1 MKKFLTILF
10 LLCTAAVYADETGL
24 KPVEDNYT
32 KREVMIPM
40 RDGVSLYTAV
50 FEPSGMSDRPVIM
63 LRTPYSCSPYGEGF
77 PSVLRKDL
85 RLFSDNGYIIVL
97 QNVRG
102 RYMSEGEYENIR
114 PFNPDKTGV
123 VTDEASD
130 TYDTVEWILDNT
142 SNNGNQRLHTNR
154 KMPLEMAKDAILFL
168 REHSV
173 DTPEV
178 YIGFYGGEPLLEF
191 DMLKELVLFA
201 EKELSGK
208 KINYTLT
215 TNAVLLT
222 DYTIEFFM
230 QYNVDLLIS
239 LDGSKES
246 HDKNRVFAATGKG
259 TFDSIIHK
267 LQEVSVKY
275 PDYFKKITINMVMD
289 PSIDF
294 DVYSA
299 LFKQYPFMK
308 KVHVMSTIIDDM
320 GAEVKNVYKESFT
333 AKERYNIFLW
343 YLNAFERMPSNRCS
357 PVLSSQNSVLKE
369 IVFSLSERKQLPQKA
384 VPSGPCV
391 PGEVRLMVTVEGKF
405 ILCERVSEV
414 SEPMCIGNIKNGLD
428 FKKIYD
434 LINVAQTTAEQCR
447 NCWALSLCNLCVK
460 YSDKDN
466 TLSPN
471 ARLSYCNMS
480 KEHALDT
487 LRKIAMIREMAT
499 VYGYPPIM

>member
-1 MKKFLTILF
+1 MQAPLFELFRTINSHYIYDTNKNQIYPISEACSDILSQVKRGE
-10 LLCTAAVYADETGL
+10 LSVQEAGIKSDE
-24 KPVEDNYT
+24 V
-32 KREVMIPM
+32 
-40 RDGVSLYTAV
+40 
-50 FEPSGMSDRPVIM
+50 
-63 LRTPYSCSPYGEGF
+63 
-77 PSVLRKDL
+77 KDL
-85 RLFSDNGYIIVL
+85 CAHGLL
-97 QNVRG
+97 
-102 RYMSEGEYENIR
+102 
-114 PFNPDKTGV
+114 
-123 VTDEASD
+123 
-130 TYDTVEWILDNT
+130 LDNRIETFEHPYTPLLQPLLTRRIQKVTLQLTQNCNFRCSYCHYT

-222 DYTIEFFM
+222 DYIIEFFM